1 MHYAVVYYL
10 FPVYWSNQN
19 RARHSCRSGCRFW
32 GLMSIVSLV
41 LPLDLQFSSCQQLRI
56 STLFASSVHNEGYMQ
71 MLSDPVTLEKFQFL
85 TLGWNLSTQ
94 VDYERCLVSR
104 LGCCLRNL
112 PSLQSLELPGN
123 NGSFS
128 SFELFPSGHSRVLR
142 SCQDT
147 IKGKCVLASCGG

>member
-1 MHYAVVYYL
+1 
-10 FPVYWSNQN
+10 
-19 RARHSCRSGCRFW
+19 
-32 GLMSIVSLV
+32 MSIVSQV

-112 PSLQSLELPGN
+112 PSLQSLEGRSSHMAHKLPGN